1 MKLLTKEFTKRETV
15 LIFALMIILVALL
28 YYKFVDVPIKN
39 AISEAQQEQTELL
52 KTEETERAQ
61 AQKLQKLAETLEDAK
76 ADGANSQMLS
86 YNGSS
91 MEIAFLNEVLS
102 KTDSYNLSFT
112 NVTRTDDQIRRN
124 FSLTFSVYSYD
135 AAEEIFRELSASPY
149 RMLIGDVNV
158 SVQYHS
164 DSYSVSKGLTTEV
177 KVSLAATFY
186 ETMVGRTTDAGLPKN
201 SAK

>member
-135 AAEEIFRELSASPY
+135 ATEEIFRELSASPY